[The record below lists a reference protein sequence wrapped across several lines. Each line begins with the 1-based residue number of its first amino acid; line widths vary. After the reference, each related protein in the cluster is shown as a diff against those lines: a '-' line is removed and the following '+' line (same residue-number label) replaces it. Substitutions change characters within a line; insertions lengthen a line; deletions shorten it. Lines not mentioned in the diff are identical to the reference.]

1 MLKLHG
7 ITNCCILSIVALLIV
22 STQNVS
28 ANEDAQSNQTSD
40 ADLAQELTNPVAD
53 IISIPVQMNYD
64 GNYGPTDDGW
74 KLQTNI
80 QPVIPFSINDD
91 WNIISRT
98 ILPVTYQEDI
108 FEGAGSQFGLGD
120 TTLSMFFSPKKPS
133 SRGITWGVGPVFFLP
148 TATDS
153 KLGTEKWG
161 AGPSG
166 LALTIKGPWTV
177 GLLANHIWSF
187 AGDSDRD
194 DVSLSFIQPFVSY
207 SLKSAWTFSLT
218 SENTYNW
225 ETENWS
231 VPINL
236 TVAKLVRIGK
246 LPVSLSG
253 GIGYWV
259 ESPDAGPEGLRLR
272 FQATFILPKS
282 IFN

>member
-1 MLKLHG
+1 MFKLHG
-7 ITNCCILSIVALLIV
+7 ITNCCLLSIVALLIV

-28 ANEDAQSNQTSD
+28 ANEDAQSNQTND
-40 ADLAQELTNPVAD
+40 ADLAQELTNPVVD
-53 IISIPVQMNYD
+53 LISIPVQMNYD
-64 GNYGPTDDGW
+64 GNYGLTDDGW

-80 QPVIPFSINDD
+80 QPVIPFSMNDD

-120 TTLSMFFSPKKPS
+120 TTLSVFFSPKKPS
-133 SRGITWGVGPVFFLP
+133 SRGITWGIGPVFFLP

-161 AGPSG
+161 TGPSG
-166 LALTIKGPWTV
+166 LVLTIKGPWTV

-194 DVSLSFIQPFVSY
+194 DVNLSFIQPFVSY
-207 SLKSAWTFSLT
+207 SLKSALTFSLT

-236 TVAKLVRIGK
+236 TAAKLVRIGK

-253 GIGYWV
+253 GIGYWI
-259 ESPDAGPEGLRLR
+259 ESSDAGPGGSPSLSGNLH
-272 FQATFILPKS
+272 TTKID
-282 IFN
+282 I